1 MGPNTAQLGPIGA
14 NGEGVGESGDGESFR
29 VPLPWW
35 RVWAMTTTTA
45 RTTNTMRYGIDVVV
59 AGRIYL
65 LFCCRNTLFGIDF
78 TRHLREKM
86 PSKREDETPP

>member
-1 MGPNTAQLGPIGA
+1 
-14 NGEGVGESGDGESFR
+14 
-29 VPLPWW
+29 
-35 RVWAMTTTTA
+35 MTTTTA

-86 PSKREDETPP
+86 PSKREDETPPLPQASFQRMTPYFTMTTPKAEVQLAV